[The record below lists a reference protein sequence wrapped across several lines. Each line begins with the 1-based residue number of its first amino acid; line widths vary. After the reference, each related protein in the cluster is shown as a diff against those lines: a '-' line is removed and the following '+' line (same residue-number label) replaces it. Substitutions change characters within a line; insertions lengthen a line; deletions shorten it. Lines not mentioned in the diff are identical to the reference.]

1 MIRSLQGK
9 SAARVGAS
17 EDFMKLNGKIAKY
30 VEQKKLKTVS
40 LNAEKFKA
48 RRKEL
53 NADDEDKSLIEDQLD
68 SDDGIEREFYL
79 DEVLRITSDYV
90 DLLSQHPG

>member
-1 MIRSLQGK
+1 
-9 SAARVGAS
+9 
-17 EDFMKLNGKIAKY
+17 MKLNGKIAKY

-53 NADDEDKSLIEDQLD
+53 NADDEDKNLIEDQLD
-68 SDDGIEREFYL
+68 SDNRIEREFYL

>member
-1 MIRSLQGK
+1 
-9 SAARVGAS
+9 
-17 EDFMKLNGKIAKY
+17 MKLNGKIAKY

-68 SDDGIEREFYL
+68 SDDRIEREFYL